1 MAKRSAGIIL
11 FRKIRRQVQLLLVHP
26 GGPFWARKEDGWWS
40 IPKGLYD
47 DSEDPLAAAKRELR
61 EETGII
67 AEGKFLELGT
77 FKQPSGK
84 MIVAWAI
91 ESDFDPANLVS
102 NTFLLEW
109 PPKSGKYAEFPEVD
123 RASWFSITEA
133 ITKITK
139 GQQPI
144 LTALA
149 AKLQTPM
156 PPV

>member
-1 MAKRSAGIIL
+1 
-11 FRKIRRQVQLLLVHP
+11 
-26 GGPFWARKEDGWWS
+26 
-40 IPKGLYD
+40 
-47 DSEDPLAAAKRELR
+47 
-61 EETGII
+61 
-67 AEGKFLELGT
+67 
-77 FKQPSGK
+77 

-109 PPKSGKYAEFPEVD
+109 PPKSGKYADFPEVD

-133 ITKITK
+133 MTKITK